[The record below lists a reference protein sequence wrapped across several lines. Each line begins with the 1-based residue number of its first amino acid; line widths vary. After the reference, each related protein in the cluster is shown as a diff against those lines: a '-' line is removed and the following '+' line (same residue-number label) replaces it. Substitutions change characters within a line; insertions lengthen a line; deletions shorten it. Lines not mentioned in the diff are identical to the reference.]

1 MVSDQP
7 DTARR
12 RFRPSLEMVVLGLAA
27 GLVIATALA
36 ISANVASHLEDTAT
50 GEASAAMQAVVHA
63 YVDPLLSMNTLDSPD
78 PKTADKVNSQLELLV
93 SSGQIQRIKIWSPN
107 GTVVFSDL
115 PALRGRQFE
124 VEQDPAEALGG
135 ETHADVTTA
144 SAAENIFEH

>member
-36 ISANVASHLEDTAT
+36 ISANVASHLEDPAT

-78 PKTADKVNSQLELLV
+78 PMTADKVNSQLELPV
-93 SSGQIQRIKIWSPN
+93 SCGQIQRIHIWPPN
-107 GTVVFSDL
+107 RPVVFPDL
-115 PALRGRQFE
+115 PALPRRR
-124 VEQDPAEALGG
+124 L
-135 ETHADVTTA
+135 
-144 SAAENIFEH
+144 